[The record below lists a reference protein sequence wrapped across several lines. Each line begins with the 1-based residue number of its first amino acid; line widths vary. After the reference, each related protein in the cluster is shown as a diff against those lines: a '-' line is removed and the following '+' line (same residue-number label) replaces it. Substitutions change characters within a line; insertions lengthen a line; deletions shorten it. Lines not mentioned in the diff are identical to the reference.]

1 MIQTKL
7 VLFPVK
13 TLDDD
18 SDKHIDEE
26 EGEEN
31 DDHNVKDS
39 EEVANF
45 RLWLHVDTHGV
56 H

>member
-7 VLFPVK
+7 VLFPVE
-13 TLDDD
+13 TLDDY

-31 DDHNVKDS
+31 DDHNVKDG
-39 EEVANF
+39 EEVAYF